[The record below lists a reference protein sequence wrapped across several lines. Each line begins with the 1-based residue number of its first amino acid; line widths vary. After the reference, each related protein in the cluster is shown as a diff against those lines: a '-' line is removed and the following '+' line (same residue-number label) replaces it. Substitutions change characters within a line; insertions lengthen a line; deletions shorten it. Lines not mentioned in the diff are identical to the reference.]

1 VEVENVAVQEQD
13 QDEQTNEE
21 TEGQGGGNRATA
33 MKAAAAAAATG
44 VAAVA
49 AKKAF
54 SGRGHGDRNSG
65 KDGGSPEKG
74 EGESLLSSMLSG
86 GWEAARDSLL
96 PMAEDAAAAAGEFL
110 AENGPDVVRE
120 RIVPRF
126 IQSFNEAGG
135 GG

>member
-1 VEVENVAVQEQD
+1 VEVEKVAVQEQD
-13 QDEQTNEE
+13 QEKQTNEE
-21 TEGQGGGNRATA
+21 TEDQGGGNRATA

-49 AKKAF
+49 AKKAL
-54 SGRGHGDRNSG
+54 SGRGHGRDG
-65 KDGGSPEKG
+65 KNGGSPEKG
-74 EGESLLSSMLSG
+74 EGESLFSSMLSG

-110 AENGPDVVRE
+110 AQNGPDVVRE

-126 IQSFNEAGG
+126 IESFKEAGG